1 MNKPSHEAPKLS
13 TVHRSVPESGPES
26 VPKSVPESGPESGP
40 KSTMRLGN
48 GLEVAYQSRAE
59 LEHFYEDIFE
69 KEIYASH
76 GLHLFDGACVFDVGA
91 NIGLFTLFVQ
101 TRWPGSR
108 VFSFEP
114 APPLFE
120 ILRWNARRYAPRSQ
134 LFNCGV
140 SNAPGKAEF
149 TFYPKSSGMSSFHA
163 DKGEERAVLEAVVR
177 NEAREGVAAAQG
189 LMEHLDDYLEDR
201 LETRSYTCP
210 LVPLS
215 EIIETHQIDT
225 IDLIKIDVQKSELAV
240 LEGLRE
246 DDWPRVRQIVIE
258 VHDHSGRVDHIRR
271 LLSDRGF
278 EIQVVQDDHY
288 EGSDMYNLYAIKP
301 RAEAENRTPAI
312 STGAAQKTTVL
323 DRTVLDRANRQKA
336 AWKRPL
342 GRRGGTGRRRK

>member
-1 MNKPSHEAPKLS
+1 MNRERTDPS
-13 TVHRSVPESGPES
+13 TV
-26 VPKSVPESGPESGP
+26 
-40 KSTMRLGN
+40 RLPN
-48 GLEVAYQSRAE
+48 GLEVAYQSRVE
-59 LEHFYEDIFE
+59 LDHFYEDIFE

-76 GLHLFDGACVFDVGA
+76 GLHLTDDSCVFDVGG

-108 VFSFEP
+108 VFTFEP

-140 SNAPGKAEF
+140 SNAPGEAEL
-149 TFYPKSSGMSSFHA
+149 TFYPKSSGMSSFYA
-163 DKGEERAVLEAVVR
+163 DKGEERAVLEAVLR

-201 LETRSYTCP
+201 LETQPFTCP

-215 EIIETHQIDT
+215 EIIDAHQVET
-225 IDLIKIDVQKSELAV
+225 IDLVKIDVQKSELAV
-240 LEGLRE
+240 LEGLRDE
-246 DDWPRVRQIVIE
+246 DWPRVQQIVIE
-258 VHDHSGRVDHIRR
+258 VHDHEGRVELIRH
-271 LLSDRGF
+271 LLSERGF

-288 EGSDMYNLYAIKP
+288 EGSDMFNLYALRP
-301 RAEAENRTPAI
+301 REEVAPKSVPTTART
-312 STGAAQKTTVL
+312 T
-323 DRTVLDRANRQKA
+323 TVLDRANRQKA

-342 GRRGGTGRRRK
+342 GRRRGTGRRK